1 MKKLIKK
8 IHLVYTFTCFL
19 TAFVFIS
26 CNESYIQTTDRIT
39 VNQESNPVLL
49 VSIDGLMNEYLE
61 RNETPNFD
69 LFLSNGV
76 QAEYLIPVFPTNT
89 FPTHWSIVTGLYVEN
104 HGIIANS
111 FFDYELN
118 ANFSYGPP
126 DSTPNDERWWGGEPI
141 WATAERQGKTAVTF
155 FWPGSEASINGIQP
169 TKWVD
174 YDGSIHDSVRI
185 DSVMTWLDPLGEVQA
200 DFATLYFSFLDS
212 RGHRFGPDSP
222 EVDNAVIEM
231 DGLLGY
237 LLEKAGK
244 TGLLEILNIIL
255 VSDHGMASTNEER
268 VIFLDDIINLRD
280 VDVISWSP
288 AAMLKPAVGKTAD
301 VYAVLKENENN
312 YRVYLREDIPE
323 RFHFRNHYRI
333 PEILML
339 ANTGYTITSRPF
351 FERRGVVAG
360 THGYDNM
367 APEMFTF
374 FAANGPDFKS
384 GEKVPPIESIH
395 IYELLA
401 DLLNIEPAPNDGI
414 AGELNHLLRG
424 N

>member
-1 MKKLIKK
+1 MNLCHNFCIKIIVPVSLI
-8 IHLVYTFTCFL
+8 ISFT
-19 TAFVFIS
+19 VIS
-26 CNESYIQTTDRIT
+26 CTGDVSENPSELTG
-39 VNQESNPVLL
+39 ESNPVLL
-49 VSIDGLMNEYLE
+49 ISIDGLMNEYIE
-61 RNETPNFD
+61 RNNTPNFD

-76 QAEYLIPVFPTNT
+76 QAEYLISVFPTNT
-89 FPTHWSIVTGLYVEN
+89 FPTHWSIITGLYVEN

-111 FFDYELN
+111 FYDAELD
-118 ANFSYGPP
+118 ATFSYGPP

-174 YDGSIHDSVRI
+174 YDGSIPDSARI
-185 DSVMTWLDPLGEVQA
+185 DSVMAWLDPLGDVQA
-200 DFATLYFSFLDS
+200 DFATLYFSFVDS

-222 EVDNAVIEM
+222 EVDNAVIEI

-237 LLEKAGK
+237 LFEKIEE
-244 TGLLEILNIIL
+244 TGLKDILNIIL
-255 VSDHGMASTNEER
+255 VSDHGMASTNEET

-280 VDVISWSP
+280 VDVVSWSP
-288 AAMLKPAVGKTAD
+288 AGMLKPAEGKLED
-301 VYAVLKENENN
+301 VYFTLKENEEN

-339 ANTGYTITSRPF
+339 ADAGYTITSRPF

-374 FAANGPDFKS
+374 FAAKGPDFKS
-384 GEKVPPIESIH
+384 GEIVPPIEAIH
-395 IYELLA
+395 IYELLTS
-401 DLLNIEPAPNDGI
+401 LLNIEPASNDGT
-414 AGELNHLLRG
+414 AGELNHLLR
-424 N
+424 